1 MEEKLFIYKT
11 TCLIDGNYYIG
22 QHKGYET
29 DDYLGSGMEL
39 KKAIKKYGEKNFKRE
54 ILAYANDRIELD
66 LLEAKFVGDKEVK
79 DEKCFNHIPGGGYLI
94 QYGQWSNVFKIL
106 HRDTKKM
113 LSPTNYCFKVKKTPI
128 DIFSCFR
135 PGHFSPHM
143 IKTPS
148 GFFNEKVTNDKKFEK
163 FLKRFFHIK
172 NIVIDDFTFS
182 FTEEDVPEK
191 SKSRFHYFVKE
202 IIHDFNSLG
211 TTSIPGYGNTKRRKM
226 RRKK

>member
-11 TCLIDGNYYIG
+11 TCLINGKYYIG
-22 QHKGYET
+22 QHKGYED
-29 DDYLGSGMEL
+29 DDYLGSGIKL
-39 KKAIKKYGEKNFKRE
+39 KRAIKKYGEKNFKRE

-66 LLEAKFVGDKEVK
+66 LLEAKFVGVKEVN
-79 DEKCFNHIPGGGYLI
+79 DTKCFNNVPGGGYLI
-94 QYGQWSNVFKIL
+94 QYGQWSDVFKLL

-128 DIFSCFR
+128 NIFSFLHQEPLR
-135 PGHFSPHM
+135 HM

-148 GFFNEKVTNDKKFEK
+148 SFLDKKDTNDKKFEK

-182 FTEEDVPEK
+182 FTEEDVPES

-211 TTSIPGYGNTKRRKM
+211 TTTIPGY
-226 RRKK
+226 